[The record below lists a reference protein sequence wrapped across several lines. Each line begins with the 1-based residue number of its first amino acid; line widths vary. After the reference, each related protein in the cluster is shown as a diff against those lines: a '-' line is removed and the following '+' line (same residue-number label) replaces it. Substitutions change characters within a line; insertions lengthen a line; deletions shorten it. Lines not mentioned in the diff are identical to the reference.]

1 MPGEI
6 GGHFDAVT
14 RAFASGV
21 SRRQAVRRFIGAA
34 AGVALAR
41 VIPGLG
47 WPGDAEPARAQ
58 TPLGMSLHSG
68 NNVLCVFDDN
78 TWALKTFDGFTYGG
92 TLDQVTRA
100 DAGNC
105 TSDRVSFQ
113 DSHGI
118 SRAQGAEINSCCGGC
133 GQREVC
139 LFCPAP
145 LCGPIVPGI
154 TLKGSLSCQSHAG
167 TAQLADSGRGKT
179 YNLVGQVACA
189 FTECT
194 GTCQCGGEGQPC
206 CGGGACQSVLHCCT
220 NCETLETVC
229 TRIPCLIC

>member
-1 MPGEI
+1 MPREI
-6 GGHFDAVT
+6 GKQFDEVT

-41 VIPGLG
+41 VIPGIG
-47 WPGDAEPARAQ
+47 WPSDAEPAHAQ
-58 TPLGMSLHSG
+58 PPVGMSLNGG
-68 NNVLCVFDDN
+68 NAVLCVFDDN
-78 TWALKTFDGFTYGG
+78 TWRLATSDGFTYSGV
-92 TLDQVTRA
+92 LDQVARA

-105 TSDRVSFQ
+105 TADRVSFQ

-167 TAQLADSGRGKT
+167 TAQLVDSGRGKT
-179 YNLVGQVACA
+179 YNLVGQVRCL
-189 FTECT
+189 F
-194 GTCQCGGEGQPC
+194 
-206 CGGGACQSVLHCCT
+206 VT
-220 NCETLETVC
+220 NCPNNC
-229 TRIPCLIC
+229 QQP